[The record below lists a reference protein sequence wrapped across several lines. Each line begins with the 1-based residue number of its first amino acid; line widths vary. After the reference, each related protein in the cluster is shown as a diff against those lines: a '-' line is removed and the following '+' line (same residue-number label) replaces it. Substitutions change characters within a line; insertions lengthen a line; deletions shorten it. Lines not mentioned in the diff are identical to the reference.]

1 MHLILVDIK
10 MITLFSFPLLFL
22 KSKIS
27 KFFQTFCLERW
38 WKFAQRKTLSGLS
51 IFLFKLSFGK
61 QIWNFYYKL
70 LLGHVKNY
78 FQVDLKSE
86 AWRRSKYTIMK
97 IQNFLDPLL
106 KMFDIGQVSLFNTL
120 QKDNCSLYH

>member
-1 MHLILVDIK
+1 LKGGEIRPKKNFEWVIYLLVQ
-10 MITLFSFPLLFL
+10 IT
-22 KSKIS
+22 
-27 KFFQTFCLERW
+27 
-38 WKFAQRKTLSGLS
+38 
-51 IFLFKLSFGK
+51 FGK
-61 QIWNFYYKL
+61 QIWNFYCTL

-106 KMFDIGQVSLFNTL
+106 KMFDIGQVNLFNTL